1 MPSSTQDFYE
11 LLGVE
16 KTASADEIKKAFRRK
31 ARELHP
37 DVNKASDAE
46 ERFKEVNAA
55 YDVLSDPAK
64 RDQYDR
70 FGSVGP
76 QGGGG
81 GGYGYADIGDL
92 FGGGAG
98 GFTMEDLFSTFFGGG
113 GGGGGRGVRLEGRDM
128 AMQIVVTLE
137 EAATGAEKEI
147 VIDRLATCEVCDGT
161 GAADGSEVI
170 TCPDCHG
177 SGQRVAIRKT
187 FLGTMQTAVPC
198 ERCGATG
205 QVVESPCE
213 ECQGSGREP
222 DRQHV
227 TVTIPV
233 GIQDGQQIRLRGL
246 GEAGV
251 RNHAAGDLLVTV
263 RVKADDY
270 LHREGNDLHCRAS
283 VTIAQA
289 ALGVELSLHGILEEN
304 EVEIPAG
311 TQHGDTVRVKG
322 HGMPRWGGSGR
333 GDLIVHVNVEVP
345 RKLTKRQRELLE
357 ELAKEFGEATSEHKS
372 PLEKLK
378 DWLGA

>member
-1 MPSSTQDFYE
+1 MPSSTQDYYE

-46 ERFKEVNAA
+46 ERFKEVNGA

-81 GGYGYADIGDL
+81 GGYGYADVGDL

-113 GGGGGRGVRLEGRDM
+113 GGGGRGVRLEGRDM
-128 AMQIVVTLE
+128 SMQIVVTLE
-137 EAATGAEKEI
+137 ESATGAEKEV
-147 VIDRLATCEVCDGT
+147 VIDRLSTCDVCDGT
-161 GAADGSEVI
+161 GAADGSDVI

-177 SGQRVAIRKT
+177 SGQRVAMRKT
-187 FLGTMQTAVPC
+187 FLGTMQTSVPC

-213 ECQGSGREP
+213 ECQGTGREP

-251 RNHAAGDLLVTV
+251 RNHAAGDLLIVV

-270 LHREGNDLHCRAS
+270 LHREGNDLHCRAT

-289 ALGVELSLHGILEEN
+289 ALGVELSLRGILEEN
-304 EVEIPAG
+304 MVEIPAG

-322 HGMPRWGGSGR
+322 QGMPRAGGSGR
-333 GDLIVHVNVEVP
+333 GDLIVHVNIDVP

-357 ELAKEFGEATSEHKS
+357 ELAAEFGDATAEHKT
-372 PLEKLK
+372 PLQKLK